1 MREGA
6 GYRPLVAD
14 AGIVIRWV
22 RDPDDLRDALR
33 VREEVFCD
41 EQGVPRSEER
51 DGLDDEALHLVAI
64 DGASDRVVGTLRVL
78 VSGDSAK
85 IGRVAVDRRW
95 RRRGIAARMLEM
107 AIEAARE
114 HRCTRARLA
123 AQLDALSLYEQGGFA
138 VESGPFEEA
147 GILHVWMGRSLAA

>member
-1 MREGA
+1 MA
-6 GYRPLVAD
+6 V
-14 AGIVIRWV
+14 AGIAIRWAS
-22 RDPDDLRDALR
+22 DPNDLRGALR
-33 VREEVFCD
+33 VREEVFCE
-41 EQGVPRSEER
+41 EQGVPRAEER

-64 DGASDRVVGTLRVL
+64 DRASDRVVGTLRVL
-78 VSGDSAK
+78 VSGEAAK

-114 HRCTRARLA
+114 HRCTRAGLA

-138 VESGPFEEA
+138 VESEPFEDA